1 MRFAPRALRHMA
13 TMKAGTARQ
22 KMKMAKHEML
32 IDTDPGVDDAM
43 AILMAHD
50 RAEVVGLSVAAGN
63 VGLAHTVANALKLVE
78 VLGARTPV
86 YAGCA
91 APLVHASPDAAD
103 VHGSDGFGDTG
114 YAPSARHAES
124 EHAALAILR
133 ASREHAG
140 RLVLVALAPLTNVAL
155 ALKLDPSLPE
165 RVKKLVVMGGA
176 VTGRGNYGTVPAEF
190 NVGFDPEAA
199 HVVFTQWPRFTLVDW
214 EATMHHGLDFDRFE
228 TMLAKGDARARFYD
242 SITAKTRA
250 WSRERGRP
258 KLLIA
263 DALAMAVALYPDI
276 VVRAEAHHVGV
287 ELDGRITRGATVVD
301 WQDRLGRAANA
312 DIVLAVDH
320 SRFEALL
327 ASAVGA
333 A

>member
-1 MRFAPRALRHMA
+1 
-13 TMKAGTARQ
+13 MK
-22 KMKMAKHEML
+22 KYKML

-50 RAEVVGLSVAAGN
+50 RADVVGLSVAAGN
-63 VGLAHTVANALKLVE
+63 VGLNHTVANALKLVD
-78 VLGARTPV
+78 VIGAETPV

-91 APLVHASPDAAD
+91 TPLVHAAADAAD

-114 YAPSARHAES
+114 YSPSVRRAES

-133 ASREHAG
+133 ASHEWAG
-140 RLVLVALAPLTNVAL
+140 ELVLVALAPLTNVAL
-155 ALKLDPSLPE
+155 ALKLDPTLPQ
-165 RVKKLVVMGGA
+165 RVAKFVVMGGA

-199 HVVFTQWPRFTLVDW
+199 HVVFSNWPQFTLVDW
-214 EATMHHGLDFDRFE
+214 EATVRHGLDFDRFE
-228 TMLAKGDARARFYD
+228 AMLAKGDAGAKFYA
-242 SITAKTRA
+242 SITQKTRA

-263 DALAMAVALYPDI
+263 DALAMAVALEPDI
-276 VVRAEAHHVGV
+276 VTRAEEHHVAV
-287 ELDGRITRGATVVD
+287 EIDGRLTRGATVVD
-301 WQDRLGRAANA
+301 WQDRLGQPANA
-312 DIVLAVDH
+312 RIVLEVDH
-320 SRFEALL
+320 SRFEGLL

>member
-1 MRFAPRALRHMA
+1 M
-13 TMKAGTARQ
+13 Q
-22 KMKMAKHEML
+22 KYKIL

-50 RAEVVGLSVAAGN
+50 RADVLGLSVAAGN
-63 VGLAHTVANALKLVE
+63 VGLNYTVANALKLVD
-78 VLGARTPV
+78 VIGAQTPV

-91 APLVHASPDAAD
+91 TPLVHAAADAAA

-114 YAPSARHAES
+114 YTPSTRKAQS

-133 ASREHAG
+133 ASHEHAG
-140 RLVLVALAPLTNVAL
+140 KLVLVALAPLTNVAL
-155 ALKLDPSLPE
+155 ALKLDPSLPQ
-165 RVKKLVVMGGA
+165 RVAKFVVMGGA

-190 NVGFDPEAA
+190 NIGFDPEAA
-199 HVVFTQWPRFTLVDW
+199 HGVFSSWPHFTLVDW
-214 EATMHHGLDFDRFE
+214 EATVRHGLDFERFE
-228 TMLAKGDARARFYD
+228 AMLDKGDARAQFYA
-242 SITAKTRA
+242 SITQKTRA

-263 DALAMAVALYPDI
+263 DALAMAVALEPDI
-276 VVRAEAHHVGV
+276 VLREEERHVAV
-287 ELDGRITRGATVVD
+287 ELDGRLTRGATVVD
-301 WQDRLGRAANA
+301 WENRLGERANA
-312 DIVLAVDH
+312 RIVLDVDQ

-333 A
+333 R

>member
-1 MRFAPRALRHMA
+1 
-13 TMKAGTARQ
+13 
-22 KMKMAKHEML
+22 ML

-50 RAEVVGLSVAAGN
+50 RAEVLGLSIAAGN
-63 VGLAHTVANALKLVE
+63 VGLNHTVANALKLVD
-78 VLGARTPV
+78 VIGAQTPV

-91 APLVHASPDAAD
+91 TPLVHAAADAAE
-103 VHGSDGFGDTG
+103 VHGSDGFGDSG
-114 YAPSARHAES
+114 YVPSSRSAES

-133 ASREHAG
+133 ASHEHAG
-140 RLVLVALAPLTNVAL
+140 KLVLVALAPLTNVAL
-155 ALKLDPSLPE
+155 ALKLDPTLPQ
-165 RVKKLVVMGGA
+165 RVARFVVMAGA

-199 HVVFTQWPRFTLVDW
+199 HVVFSNWPRFILVDW
-214 EATMHHGLDFDRFE
+214 EATMRHGLDFDRFE
-228 TMLAKGDARARFYD
+228 AMLAKGDARAKFYD

-263 DALAMAVALYPDI
+263 DALAMAVALEPSI
-276 VVRAEAHHVGV
+276 VVHAEAHHVGI
-287 ELDGRITRGATVVD
+287 ELDGRLTRGATVVD
-301 WQDRLGRAANA
+301 WQDRLGKPANA
-312 DIVLAVDH
+312 DIVLEVDH

-327 ASAVGA
+327 ASALGVSGS
-333 A
+333 